1 MAEIL
6 IVDDEPQQRGILN
19 TILTEEG
26 HEVYEAGSG
35 EEALH
40 IVKEKSPPL
49 ILTDL
54 KMPGMS
60 GVELLD
66 NLMSLKL
73 KKAPTV
79 LIMTAF
85 GTIDSA
91 VDAIKKGAFDYLTKP
106 LDKDSLLLKVR
117 QAIEREELL
126 RENLNLKDVLYEKF
140 NIEGIIGKSDKML
153 RAIETLKKVSPTNAT
168 VLILGESGTG
178 KELIARS
185 LHYNSPRK
193 DRSFTAIN
201 CASIPENLLE
211 SELFGYEP
219 GAFTG
224 ANMRKKGLIELTDG
238 GTLFLDEIGDMPMSL
253 QSKLLRVLQDG
264 EVRRVGGKDSFTVNI
279 RTVAAT
285 HQELETLIESNE
297 FREDLYYR
305 LKVVTINLPPLRE
318 RKEDIPA
325 LAESFL
331 RKYNEEFGK
340 RIKVIEQKPM
350 KAMMDYHWPGNIRQ
364 LQSVVERAVIMCD
377 SENVRYEDI
386 RDELSLKRD
395 SGTQDVDIPDE
406 GIDLDELERGLMKKA
421 MEKSGNVAAK
431 AARLLGMSYKTFW
444 YRWDKYGQSRD
455 GEEEEGQS

>member
-6 IVDDEPQQRGILN
+6 VVDDEHQQRGILN

-26 HEVYEAGSG
+26 HEIYEAGSG
-35 EEALH
+35 EEALDVVRKVTPP
-40 IVKEKSPPL
+40 IVIS
-49 ILTDL
+49 DL

-66 NLMSLKL
+66 NIMSLNL

-91 VDAIKKGAFDYLTKP
+91 VEAIKKGAFDYLTKP

-117 QAIEREELL
+117 QAVEREKLL
-126 RENLNLKDVLYEKF
+126 RENLSLKDVLYEKF
-140 NIEGIIGKSDKML
+140 DIDGIIGKSDKML
-153 RAIETLKKVSPTNAT
+153 QAIGTLKKVSPTNAT

-193 DRSFTAIN
+193 DSAFTAIN

-224 ANMRKKGLIELTDG
+224 ATTRKKGLIELTDG
-238 GTLFLDEIGDMPMSL
+238 GTLFLDEIGDMPISL

-264 EVRRVGGKDSFTVNI
+264 EVRRVGGKDSFKVNI

-285 HQELETLIESNE
+285 HQDLETLINSNE

-305 LKVVTINLPPLRE
+305 LKVVTIKLPPLRE
-318 RKEDIPA
+318 RKDDIPA

-331 RKYNEEFGK
+331 HKYNEEFGK
-340 RIKVIEQKPM
+340 RIRDIEQKPM
-350 KAMMDYHWPGNIRQ
+350 KAMIDYRWPGNIRQ
-364 LQSVVERAVIMCD
+364 LESVIERAVIMCD

-386 RDELSLKRD
+386 RDELSLRRD
-395 SGTQDVDIPDE
+395 RGFQDIDIPDE
-406 GIDLDELERGLMKKA
+406 GIDLDELEKGLMKKA
-421 MEKSGNVAAK
+421 MDKSGNVAAK
-431 AARLLGMSYKTFW
+431 AAKLLGMSYKTFW
-444 YRWDKYGQSRD
+444 YRWDKHGLSRD
-455 GEEEEGQS
+455 GEDEEGTS

>member
-6 IVDDEPQQRGILN
+6 IVDDEPQQRSILN

-26 HEVYEAGSG
+26 HEIYEAGSG
-35 EEALH
+35 EEALDVFKKVIPS
-40 IVKEKSPPL
+40 IVIS
-49 ILTDL
+49 DL

-66 NLMSLKL
+66 KIMSLDL

-91 VDAIKKGAFDYLTKP
+91 VEAIKKGAFDYLTKP
-106 LDKDSLLLKVR
+106 LDKESLLLKVR
-117 QAIEREELL
+117 QAVEREELL
-126 RENLNLKDVLYEKF
+126 RENLNLRDVLYEKF
-140 NIEGIIGKSDKML
+140 DIEGIIGTSDKML
-153 RAIETLKKVSPTNAT
+153 QAVGTLKKVSPTNAT

-193 DRSFTAIN
+193 DNSFTAIN

-224 ANMRKKGLIELTDG
+224 ATTRKKGLIELTDG
-238 GTLFLDEIGDMPMSL
+238 GTLFLDEIGDMPISL

-264 EVRRVGGKDSFTVNI
+264 EMRRVGGKDPFTVDI

-285 HQELETLIESNE
+285 HQDLEALIERNE

-305 LKVVTINLPPLRE
+305 LKVVTIVLPPLRE
-318 RKEDIPA
+318 RKEDIPV

-331 RKYNEEFGK
+331 RKYNKEFGK
-340 RIKVIEQKPM
+340 RIKEIEQRPM
-350 KAMMDYHWPGNIRQ
+350 KAMIDYHWPGNIRQ
-364 LQSVVERAVIMCD
+364 LEAVIERAVIMCD
-377 SENVRYEDI
+377 SENISYEEI
-386 RDELSLKRD
+386 RDELSLKREAG
-395 SGTQDVDIPDE
+395 SHEFDIPDS
-406 GIDLDELERGLMKKA
+406 GIDLDELEKELMKKA
-421 MEKSGNVAAK
+421 MEKTGNVAAK
-431 AARLLGMSYKTFW
+431 AAKLLGMSYKTFW
-444 YRWDKYGQSRD
+444 YRWDKHGLSRAD
-455 GEEEEGQS
+455 KEGEGPN